1 MRHRPAFLERRVRR
15 RKSRAK
21 NYVAGDTVE
30 FDVAGE
36 EEMGN
41 GRQMELF

>member
-1 MRHRPAFLERRVRR
+1 
-15 RKSRAK
+15 
-21 NYVAGDTVE
+21 VAGDTVE

-36 EEMGN
+36 EEKGN